1 MFYIIDAG
9 AGYNAARAIFE
20 ILDDTTEIQLDQEFH
35 KKSGVEA
42 IKKKDIV
49 GEIEFRNVSFKYPS
63 REKLVLDNL
72 SFNVKKGQKIALV
85 GSSGCG
91 KGIN

>member
-42 IKKKDIV
+42 IKKK
-49 GEIEFRNVSFKYPS
+49 RY
-63 REKLVLDNL
+63 
-72 SFNVKKGQKIALV
+72 
-85 GSSGCG
+85 CYY
-91 KGIN
+91 